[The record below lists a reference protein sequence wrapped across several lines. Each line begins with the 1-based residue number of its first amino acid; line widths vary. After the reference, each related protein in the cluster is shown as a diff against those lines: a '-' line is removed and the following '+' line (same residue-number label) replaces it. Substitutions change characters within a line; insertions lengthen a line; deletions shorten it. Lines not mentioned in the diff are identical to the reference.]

1 MISRTLV
8 PVDVRPASPDELKK
22 PARRTTTYMDDRTVV
37 PPELSDAPP
46 LDGKSSIPSH
56 LPLDVLVDRT
66 LVPRGMPAKPL
77 PKLQEAAEYR
87 AVSVAILDS
96 RVVVPAYV
104 EPAEPEEIRSFE
116 KPPEMTPE
124 LREVVEPDVFITGD
138 PNLLIAPAG
147 KRDPKVDAIVRVVSV
162 IVHIGLVIF
171 LIFAPKLFPYHPPT
185 QAEMDLARNEL
196 SFVYQPPAESAK
208 PALPPGP
215 KIHISPKT
223 LNKVA
228 PPIAPP
234 VVNPPP
240 AQTPPEMPA
249 RELPEAPTPRVP
261 VNTAPAP
268 APATPEP
275 SHLEPIK
282 PQPTNPG
289 RLNLNLPSTSPN
301 RALENQLQ
309 DAINQRG
316 GGSLYT
322 TPGGSIPRGGGG
334 GGGQGGPG
342 MQPGVAILSPTQG
355 VDFGPY
361 LDRLVASVRRN
372 WYAVMPESAI
382 MGEKG
387 IVYITFRV
395 YRDGSVRLPDPV
407 LERTSG
413 REPLDAAAMSSIRT
427 SSPFEPLP
435 SQWKGDALELRF
447 AFFYNIPINASY

>member
-8 PVDVRPASPDELKK
+8 PVDVRPPKPDDLKK

-46 LDGKSSIPSH
+46 LDGKSSIPSY
-56 LPLDVLVDRT
+56 LPLDVLVNRT

-77 PKLQEAAEYR
+77 EKLQEAAEYR
-87 AVSVAILDS
+87 AVSVAVLDS
-96 RVVVPAYV
+96 RIVVPAYV
-104 EPAEPEEIRSFE
+104 EPPAPDEIRSFE
-116 KPPEMTPE
+116 KAPEMTPE

-138 PNLLIAPAG
+138 PNLLIAPAA
-147 KRDPKVDAIVRVVSV
+147 KRDPRKDAIVRTVSL
-162 IVHIGLVIF
+162 IVHVGLVIF
-171 LIFAPKLFPYHPPT
+171 LIFTPKIFPYHPPT
-185 QAEMDLARNEL
+185 QAEIDLARDQL
-196 SFVYQPPAESAK
+196 SFVYQPSEAPRPAA
-208 PALPPGP
+208 PPGP
-215 KIHISPKT
+215 KIRISPKT

-228 PPIAPP
+228 PPIAAPP

-240 AQTPPEMPA
+240 AQTPPETPS
-249 RELPEAPTPRVP
+249 RELPEAPSPRGP
-261 VNTAPAP
+261 ANTAPAQP
-268 APATPEP
+268 SPLEP

-289 RLNLNLPSTSPN
+289 RLNLNLPSASPN
-301 RALENQLQ
+301 RALDNQLQ
-309 DAINQRG
+309 DAYNQHDT
-316 GGSLYT
+316 GSLYT
-322 TPGGSIPRGGGG
+322 APGGNIPRGSGGG

-342 MQPGVAILSPTQG
+342 MQPGVMMLSPTEG

-361 LDRLVASVRRN
+361 LERLVASVKRN

-387 IVYITFRV
+387 IVYITFHV

-407 LERTSG
+407 LERTSS

-447 AFFYNIPINASY
+447 AFFYNIPISNSY